1 MFEPV
6 LSFLAI
12 GLILYLGRLGMFFG
26 VFQELSNTLWL
37 FFAMMVTLRYWWLV
51 TALVMAHTPLAG
63 AHAALVAF
71 WSVFLVVACAV
82 LLVLSRFMEKDAVAQ
97 YPKRLDS
104 ILGGVFGVLS
114 GVILVSCLMLSL
126 SVIMPKIWEPYEP
139 TGLIVRLDELPK
151 KVYRT
156 TVEEKWLGIAEK
168 DPGHTLLPTLKK
180 TDVDDFK
187 KYWQ

>member
-12 GLILYLGRLGMFFG
+12 ALILYLGWLGIFFG

-37 FFAMMVTLRYWWLV
+37 FFTMMVTLRYWWLV
-51 TALVMAHTPLAG
+51 TDWLMAHTSITG
-63 AHAALVAF
+63 AHAVIIAF
-71 WSVFLVVACAV
+71 WSVFLVVACV
-82 LLVLSRFMEKDAVAQ
+82 LLLMLSRFMEKDAVAK
-97 YPKRLDS
+97 YPKLLDS
-104 ILGGVFGVLS
+104 VLGGIFGVLS
-114 GVILVSCLMLSL
+114 AVILISCMMLSL
-126 SVIMPKIWEPYEP
+126 SVLMPKIWESYER
-139 TGLIVRLDELPK
+139 TGLIAPLDELPI
-151 KVYRT
+151 KVYR
-156 TVEEKWLGIAEK
+156 TVEEKWLGLAEK